1 MKAVYEVA
9 GITKQALHKHGAY
22 RLKRDLK
29 AQELF
34 EQADTIRAE
43 HPVVGCRKMALD
55 MVCKGWGRDKIE
67 ELLLFNGYRVCYPP
81 NYHRTT
87 DQRKEFYYKNL
98 IEGLELTNINQ
109 VVQTDITYYRI
120 KEKFYYLSF
129 IIDVY
134 SRRIVGFAASKTL
147 QAEGS
152 IKALKRMIELR
163 GATNLT
169 ELIHHSDRGT
179 QYIANEYRRLLKD
192 NHITPSMCNAAWE
205 NAYSERINRTI
216 KEEYLNGWEISSYKS
231 LTKRLK
237 QAVNHYNL
245 KRRHSSL
252 CRKSPVAFEREISNM
267 NKAARPELKIYKHVE
282 KTTNQNR

>member
-9 GITKQALHKHGAY
+9 GITRQALHKHRVH
-22 RLKRDLK
+22 RLQRDLK

-67 ELLLFNGYRVCYPP
+67 QLLLYNGYRVCYPP

-147 QAEGS
+147 HAEGS

-169 ELIHHSDRGT
+169 ALIHHSDRGT
-179 QYIANEYRRLLKD
+179 QYIANEYRRLLWD
-192 NHITPSMCNAAWE
+192 NQITPSMCNAAWE
-205 NAYSERINRTI
+205 NAYTERINRTI
-216 KEEYLNGWEISSYKS
+216 KEEYLNGWEINSYNS
-231 LTKRLK
+231 LTKRVK
-237 QAVNHYNL
+237 QAVHHYNH
-245 KRRHSSL
+245 KRSHSSL
-252 CRKSPVAFEREISNM
+252 CRKSPVVFEREINT
-267 NKAARPELKIYKHVE
+267 NNDAARPELRIYKHVE
-282 KTTNQNR
+282 KTTTQNK